1 MTGDITPTGGG
12 GSRVP
17 DRRTLVVSTLIAFA
31 VAFIAAFS
39 AATR

>member
-1 MTGDITPTGGG
+1 MTSDITPTGGG

-17 DRRTLVVSTLIAFA
+17 ERRTLVVSTLIAFA
-31 VAFIAAFS
+31 VAFVAAFA